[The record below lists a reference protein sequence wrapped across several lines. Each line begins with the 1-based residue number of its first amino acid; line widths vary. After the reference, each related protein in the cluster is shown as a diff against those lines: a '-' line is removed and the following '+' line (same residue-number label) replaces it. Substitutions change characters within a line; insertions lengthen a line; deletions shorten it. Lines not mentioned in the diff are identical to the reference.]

1 MTMTEAMR
9 ERHTVRKY
17 TDKALPQEIIEKLNA
32 RIDENNSRFG
42 LEVKLITD
50 SADGLNLFAKLAA
63 KGVKNY
69 FVLAADG
76 GEEAAAGADR
86 KKQGDESDRHHRTA
100 GGGKAAFCRLP
111 RAVAGGGFSRKIGH

>member
-42 LEVKLITD
+42 LAVKLITD

-76 GEEAAAGADR
+76 GEEAAENARSVSGSAGFKGAADA
-86 KKQGDESDRHHRTA
+86 DSVSDCQT
-100 GGGKAAFCRLP
+100 
-111 RAVAGGGFSRKIGH
+111 V